1 MVRPSDSA
9 GVCPVTRVRTPSERI
24 TLTGRDRMPILTARS
39 VAVPRTGARVTT
51 PLLSLTWTDHVTGHQ
66 GFLVVDRLVRGV
78 ASGGLRMRPG
88 CTLDEVTGLARGM
101 TMKEALHYDPEARY
115 IPLGGAKGGIDCDPR
130 DPAAYGLLVR
140 YLRAVRPYVESCWT
154 TGEDLGLSQD
164 LVDRAAAEAG
174 LVSSIQAVYPLL
186 DDEATARRRL
196 ADAFAVEV
204 DGIGLDE
211 LAGGCGVAES
221 VLAALDLAGVPY
233 AGTRVAVQGLGTM
246 GGATARFLTRAGLTV
261 VAVADIK
268 GTVFNPAGLDV
279 EALLAARDAYGT
291 VDRSALR
298 PADRELP
305 GDAWLSLDAEVL
317 VPAAVSYT
325 IDTGNQERVR
335 ARWIVEAA
343 NMPVLPAAEALLA
356 ARGVTVLPDVVVNS
370 GTNAWWWWT
379 LFGDIGPDADEAFA
393 HIRRSMRALVEQL
406 LTRAEADGISPRAA
420 AHALVADRL
429 PVIADRFGWYR

>member
-1 MVRPSDSA
+1 M
-9 GVCPVTRVRTPSERI
+9 
-24 TLTGRDRMPILTARS
+24 TA
-39 VAVPRTGARVTT
+39 
-51 PLLSLTWTDHVTGHQ
+51 PLISLVWTDHVTGRQ

-88 CTLDEVTGLARGM
+88 CTLEEVTGLARGM
-101 TMKEALHYDPEARY
+101 TMKEALHYDPESRY
-115 IPLGGAKGGIDCDPR
+115 VPLGGAKGGIDCDPR
-130 DPAAYGLLVR
+130 DPEAYGLLVR
-140 YLRAVRPYVESCWT
+140 YLRAVRPYIESFWT
-154 TGEDLGLSQD
+154 TGEDLGLTQD

-186 DDEATARRRL
+186 DDERTARERL
-196 ADAFAVEV
+196 AAAFAVEV

-221 VLAALDLAGVPY
+221 VLTALDRAAVPY

-246 GGATARFLTRAGLTV
+246 GGATARFLARAGLTV
-261 VAVADIK
+261 VAVADVK
-268 GTVFNPAGLDV
+268 GTIANPAGLDV
-279 EALLAARDAYGT
+279 EALLASRDAYGT

-298 PADRELP
+298 PGDRELP
-305 GDAWLSLDAEVL
+305 GDAWLSADAEVL
-317 VPAAVSYT
+317 VPAAVSYA
-325 IDTGNQERVR
+325 IDAAGQERIR

-343 NMPVLPAAEALLA
+343 NMPVLPEAEELLA

-393 HIRRSMRALVEQL
+393 HIRRSMRTLVDL
-406 LTRAEADGISPRAA
+406 MLTRAQADGTTPRGA
-420 AHALVADRL
+420 AHALVHDRL
-429 PVIADRFGWYR
+429 PSIAERFGSYR

>member
-1 MVRPSDSA
+1 M
-9 GVCPVTRVRTPSERI
+9 
-24 TLTGRDRMPILTARS
+24 
-39 VAVPRTGARVTT
+39 TT
-51 PLLSLTWTDHVTGHQ
+51 PLLSLTWTDHVTGRQ

-88 CTLDEVTGLARGM
+88 CTLEEVTGLARGM

-130 DPAAYGLLVR
+130 DPDAYGLLVR
-140 YLRAVRPYVESCWT
+140 YLRAMRPYVESCWT

-164 LVDRAAAEAG
+164 LVDRAASEAG

-186 DDEATARRRL
+186 DDETAARRRL
-196 ADAFAVEV
+196 ADAFTVAV

-221 VLAALDLAGVPY
+221 ALAALDAAGVPY

-246 GGATARFLTRAGLTV
+246 GGATARFLTRAGLAV

-268 GTVFNPAGLDV
+268 GTIFNPAGLDV
-279 EALLAARDAYGT
+279 EALLAARDAHGT
-291 VDRSALR
+291 VDRSVLR
-298 PADRELP
+298 RADRELP
-305 GDAWLSLDAEVL
+305 GEAWLSLDAEVL
-317 VPAAVSYT
+317 VPAAVSYA
-325 IDTGNQERVR
+325 IDTGNQERIR

-379 LFGDIGPDADEAFA
+379 LFGDIGADADEAFA

-406 LTRAEADGISPRAA
+406 LARAEADGTSPRAA

-429 PVIADRFGWYR
+429 PVIAERFGWYR

>member
-1 MVRPSDSA
+1 MTS
-9 GVCPVTRVRTPSERI
+9 
-24 TLTGRDRMPILTARS
+24 
-39 VAVPRTGARVTT
+39 
-51 PLLSLTWTDHVTGHQ
+51 PLLSLVWTDHVTGRQ

-88 CTLDEVTGLARGM
+88 CTLEEVAGLARGM
-101 TMKEALHYDPEARY
+101 TMKEALHYSPEARY

-130 DPAAYGLLVR
+130 DPEAYGLLVR

-154 TGEDLGLSQD
+154 TGEDLGLTQD

-186 DDEATARRRL
+186 DDEATARERL

-221 VLAALDLAGVPY
+221 VLTALDRAAVPY
-233 AGTRVAVQGLGTM
+233 SGTRVAVQGLGTM
-246 GGATARFLTRAGLTV
+246 GGATARFLARAGLTV
-261 VAVADIK
+261 VAVADVK
-268 GTVFNPAGLDV
+268 GTIANPAGLDV
-279 EALLAARDAYGT
+279 EALLAARDGYGT
-291 VDRSALR
+291 VDRGALR
-298 PADRELP
+298 PGDRELP
-305 GDAWLSLDAEVL
+305 GDAWLSAEAEVL
-317 VPAAVSYT
+317 VPAAVSYAVDRT
-325 IDTGNQERVR
+325 SQEGVR

-343 NMPVLPAAEALLA
+343 NMPVVPEAEALLT

-370 GTNAWWWWT
+370 ATNAWWWWT
-379 LFGDIGPDADEAFA
+379 LFGDIGADADEAFG
-393 HIRRSMRALVEQL
+393 HIRRSMRALTGRVL
-406 LTRAEADGISPRAA
+406 DRAEADGTTPRVA

-429 PVIADRFGWYR
+429 PVIAERFGWYR

>member
-1 MVRPSDSA
+1 M
-9 GVCPVTRVRTPSERI
+9 
-24 TLTGRDRMPILTARS
+24 TA
-39 VAVPRTGARVTT
+39 
-51 PLLSLTWTDHVTGHQ
+51 PLMSLVWTDHVTGRR

-88 CTLDEVTGLARGM
+88 CTLEEVTGLARGM
-101 TMKEALHYDPEARY
+101 TMKEALHYNPGGRY
-115 IPLGGAKGGIDCDPR
+115 VPLGGAKGGIDCDPQ
-130 DPAAYGLLVR
+130 DPGSYALLVR
-140 YLRAVRPYVESCWT
+140 YLRAMRPHIESFWT
-154 TGEDLGLSQD
+154 TGEDLGLTQD

-186 DDEATARRRL
+186 DDEAAARRRL

-221 VLAALDLAGVPY
+221 ALTALDRAGVPY

-246 GGATARFLTRAGLTV
+246 GGATARFLARAGLTV
-261 VAVADIK
+261 VAVADVK
-268 GTVFNPAGLDV
+268 GTIANPAGLDV
-279 EALLAARDAYGT
+279 EALLRARDAYGT
-291 VDRSALR
+291 VDRAVLR
-298 PADRELP
+298 PGDLELP
-305 GDAWLSLDAEVL
+305 GDDWLSADAEVL
-317 VPAAVSYT
+317 VPAAVSYA
-325 IDTGNQERVR
+325 IDAADEHRVT

-343 NMPVLPAAEALLA
+343 NMPVLPEAEERLA

-393 HIRRSMRALVEQL
+393 HTRRSMRDLVEL
-406 LTRAEADGISPRAA
+406 MLDRAECDGTTPRAA
-420 AHALVADRL
+420 AHALVTDRL
-429 PVIADRFGWYR
+429 PVIAERFGWYR